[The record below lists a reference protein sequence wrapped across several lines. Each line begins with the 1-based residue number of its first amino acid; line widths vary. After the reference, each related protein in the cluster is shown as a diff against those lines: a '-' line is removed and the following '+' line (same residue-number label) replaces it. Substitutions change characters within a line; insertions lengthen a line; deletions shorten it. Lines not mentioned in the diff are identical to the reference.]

1 MEKDYNKWSKEEFK
15 AFMMVYAAASDDIDR
30 KEKALLRDELGK
42 GLFKDMKKFV
52 DDTAE
57 FRTKVIMEDLR
68 DKYCKTQEDRD
79 AIYNELEKV
88 VMADGEVNFYE
99 KQMLKHIHSILDPKD
114 EKN

>member
-1 MEKDYNKWSKEEFK
+1 MNKNHKEWSKEEFK

-42 GLFKDMKKFV
+42 GLFKEMKKFV

-57 FRTKVIMEDLR
+57 FRTKVIIEDLR
-68 DKYCKTQEDRD
+68 DIFCKTQEERD
-79 AIYNELEKV
+79 ELYNELEKV

-99 KQMLKHIHSILDPKD
+99 KQMLKQIHSLIDPK
-114 EKN
+114 EEE